1 MAMRATMSLAAAA
14 TAPRGG
20 LLRLFSTTS
29 TLSSSFPFPQ
39 TTQQT
44 PAREQAEPNT
54 NLFVSGKCL
63 FLYISYRRL
72 VEEIKRA
79 FAEEDVCGVDDEE
92 SYEVYSGS
100 GTIHPYYV
108 LFDASIILVSG
119 LSKRTTTEGLQEA
132 FSKFGEVV
140 HAKVV
145 TDRTSGYSKGFGFVR
160 YGTLEDAAEGIKGMD
175 GQVTRHIVW
184 IEAKVLRPY
193 ACSVHAFVPCC
204 SPGNQGY
211 QLPYGNGNI
220 PHYLTNLFLDGWVI
234 FAEYARPKQPPSQP
248 QNNMG
253 PGYGNYTNPNHRWQ

>member
-1 MAMRATMSLAAAA
+1 MAMRATMSALAAAA
-14 TAPRGG
+14 AAPRGG
-20 LLRLFSTTS
+20 LLRMLSTTS

-54 NLFVSGKCL
+54 NLFVSG
-63 FLYISYRRL
+63 
-72 VEEIKRA
+72 
-79 FAEEDVCGVDDEE
+79 
-92 SYEVYSGS
+92 
-100 GTIHPYYV
+100 
-108 LFDASIILVSG
+108 

-140 HAKVV
+140 QAKVV

-175 GQVTRHIVW
+175 GQ
-184 IEAKVLRPY
+184 
-193 ACSVHAFVPCC
+193 
-204 SPGNQGY
+204 
-211 QLPYGNGNI
+211 
-220 PHYLTNLFLDGWVI
+220 FLDGWVI

-253 PGYGNYTNPNHRWQ
+253 PGYGNYTNPNHGWQ

>member
-63 FLYISYRRL
+63 FLCISYSYSHLLAIYLNSDMGRL

-79 FAEEDVCGVDDEE
+79 FAEEDVCGVDEE

-100 GTIHPYYV
+100 GTLHPYYV

-140 HAKVV
+140 QAKVV

-175 GQVTRHIVW
+175 GQ
-184 IEAKVLRPY
+184 
-193 ACSVHAFVPCC
+193 
-204 SPGNQGY
+204 
-211 QLPYGNGNI
+211 
-220 PHYLTNLFLDGWVI
+220 FLDGWVI

-253 PGYGNYTNPNHRWQ
+253 PGYGNYTNPNNRWQ